1 MSETLTIE
9 LPDSVA
15 QQLKLFADSGNI
27 PLSELIAETLCMFA
41 DMAESLQTED
51 ASTQAQLMQKLKERV
66 VNTTQLSRAEAVNTL
81 NVDQPDI
88 EQRSVGQKTDSILD
102 AGHDALLAL
111 AGTLELGTTD
121 LGENHD
127 KYIAEALERELIPDE

>member
-1 MSETLTIE
+1 MSETLIIE

-15 QQLKLFADSGNI
+15 QQLKSFADSGNI

-41 DMAESLQTED
+41 DMAESIHTED
-51 ASTQAQLMQKLKERV
+51 TSTQAQVIQKLRERV
-66 VNTTQLSRAEAVNTL
+66 ANITQLSQLEAANTL
-81 NVDQPDI
+81 DVDQPNT
-88 EQRSVGQKTDSILD
+88 EKRSGLQKPDSGLED
-102 AGHDALLAL
+102 DYDALLAL

-127 KYIAEALERELIPDE
+127 QYIAETLERELIPDE